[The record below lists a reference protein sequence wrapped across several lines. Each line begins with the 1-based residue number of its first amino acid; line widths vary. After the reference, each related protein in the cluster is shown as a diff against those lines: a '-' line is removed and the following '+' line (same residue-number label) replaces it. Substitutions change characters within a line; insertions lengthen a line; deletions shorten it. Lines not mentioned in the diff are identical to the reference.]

1 MNKIN
6 VSLDVA
12 IIKEADYYIA
22 YAHALELTA
31 YGKTIKSAKKD
42 FEQVLE
48 IFFEETTDTNTIFDV
63 LLELGWTLKRFPNP
77 HFTPPQVKRKL
88 LKRLNLP
95 STKLIRTSQQ
105 SVMIPVS

>member
-22 YAHALELTA
+22 YAPGLELTA
-31 YGKTIKSAKKD
+31 YSKTIKSAKKD

-48 IFFEETTDTNTIFDV
+48 IFFEEISETNSICHSAGN
-63 LLELGWTLKRFPNP
+63 LLL
-77 HFTPPQVKRKL
+77 
-88 LKRLNLP
+88 
-95 STKLIRTSQQ
+95 
-105 SVMIPVS
+105 